1 MHINNQFEVAESMT
15 KARPLAVKA
24 DGCAERRRK
33 LIVREHM
40 LDIYI
45 NEQLALKLVCTPM
58 QLPELIVGRMITE
71 GFIRGT
77 EEVGSIFICDRGRY
91 AKVFLRHEISPQA
104 GLQAE
109 PTCCTGNQTVLTGVY
124 SGVMRRLAPAQWK
137 AEWIFGMIREFA
149 ADSRLHRSTR
159 GTHCCYLGM
168 EGQVLYSVEDI
179 GRHNAMD
186 KAIGYAAMQGLD
198 FSRCMLFTTGR
209 VPTDMVKKA
218 VAAGIPVLVSKAVPT
233 DEAVAMAGEFNLNLI
248 CNAWP
253 DEFEVYN
260 MAE

>member
-1 MHINNQFEVAESMT
+1 MHINNQFEVAESIT
-15 KARPLAVKA
+15 ETQPLAVKA
-24 DGCAERRRK
+24 DGREERRGK

-58 QLPELIVGRMITE
+58 QLPELVVGRMITE

-77 EEVGSIFICDRGRY
+77 EEVESVFICDQGRY
-91 AKVFLRHEISPQA
+91 AKVFLKHEIS
-104 GLQAE
+104 LQAELMTE
-109 PTCCTGNQTVLTGVY
+109 PTCCTGNQTVLT
-124 SGVMRRLAPAQWK
+124 SLNSQVMRRLAPAQWK
-137 AEWIFGMIREFA
+137 AEWIFGMIKEFV
-149 ADSRLHRSTR
+149 ADSKLHRSTR
-159 GTHCCYLGM
+159 GTHSCYLGM
-168 EGQVLYSVEDI
+168 EGKVLYSVEDI

-198 FSRCMLFTTGR
+198 FNRCMLFTTGR

-218 VAAGIPVLVSKAVPT
+218 VSAGIPVLVSKAVPT